1 MEGEKRLIFKAH
13 SFRDLL
19 ARNKVSEEE
28 QNLTGVLLDER
39 REKGA

>member
-1 MEGEKRLIFKAH
+1 MRRRKEVYLQSSLLQG
-13 SFRDLL
+13 L